1 MERETGLEPATPS
14 LEGSCSS
21 QLSYSRSRRLRPPRH
36 QVLEN
41 DRPRA
46 ASLQRPEH
54 RLDSGSS
61 RLVASF
67 VAPSRSGWWRGE
79 DSNLRRHSQQIYSLP
94 RLTASVP
101 LLPARRPGN
110 EKKRDRPSLPATASA
125 IRRCESAEVRPKGS
139 RHVRRLLF
147 QRVRM
152 PRAPLPFR
160 YVYPVPWGLGTRRRR
175 HTLVELAR
183 GLEPVTC

>member
-125 IRRCESAEVRPKGS
+125 IRRCESAEVRPKES
-139 RHVRRLLF
+139 RHVRRLCF
-147 QRVRM
+147 RGFGCPEPRFRSDTSTPCPGGWVRV
-152 PRAPLPFR
+152 AAD
-160 YVYPVPWGLGTRRRR
+160 TRSWSW
-175 HTLVELAR
+175 R
-183 GLEPVTC
+183 GDSNP